1 MPGSTGGRVPVIA
14 IDGPSGAGKGT
25 VSREVARRLGW
36 RLLDSGVLYR
46 LVGLAA
52 ERKGVDLADEAAVA
66 RIADELDVEF
76 RDAGTDSRVLLEGS
90 DVTEELRTERTGEA
104 ASKVA
109 ALPAVRTALLG
120 RQRAFAKPPGLV
132 ADGRDMGTVVF
143 PEAVLKVFLS
153 ASAEERAARR
163 HKQLKEKGIDVSLRN
178 LSLEIA
184 QRDQRDAN
192 RPVAPLVPAA
202 DARVID
208 STHLTPEEVAEC
220 ILKWVQEASVM
231 TDRD

>member
-1 MPGSTGGRVPVIA
+1 LAQHRVPVIA

-25 VSREVARRLGW
+25 VSRAVAGRLGW
-36 RLLDSGVLYR
+36 RLLDSGALYR
-46 LVGLAA
+46 VVGLAA
-52 ERKGVDLADEAAVA
+52 ERQGIDLGDEPRVA
-66 RIADELDVEF
+66 GLAGSLDVEF
-76 RDAGTDSRVLLEGS
+76 READGEARVLLDGR
-90 DVTEELRTERTGEA
+90 DVTADLRSERTGEA

-120 RQRAFAKPPGLV
+120 RQRAFAAPPGLV

-143 PEAVLKVFLS
+143 PDAVLKVYLS

-163 HKQLKEKGIDVSLRN
+163 YKQLKEKGIDVSLRN

-184 QRDQRDAN
+184 QRDERDAS

-202 DARVID
+202 DARIID
-208 STHLTPEEVAEC
+208 STHLSPEEVADC
-220 ILKWVQEASVM
+220 ILQWVREASVM
-231 TDRD
+231 ASLD